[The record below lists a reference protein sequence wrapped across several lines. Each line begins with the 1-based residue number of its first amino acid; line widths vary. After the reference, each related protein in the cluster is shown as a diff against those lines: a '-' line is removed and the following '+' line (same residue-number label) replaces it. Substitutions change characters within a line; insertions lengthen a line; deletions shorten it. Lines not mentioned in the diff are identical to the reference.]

1 MISLAELAALFAIV
15 FTLNIIPA
23 FAPPTW
29 LALSWI
35 GFDHPQF
42 NPMMV
47 ALVAALAATSGRIVL
62 AKLSRLIIRQR
73 FMSNATRANIDII
86 KDRIEAHRALTSG
99 TFLVFA
105 FSPFPSNYLFI
116 AYGLTSLSL
125 WPAAI
130 PFFLGRCVTYT
141 FFVFTAGEVSQH
153 LVLQSSEARQYF
165 GLYFVVTQ
173 CLFLG
178 LVYLLTR
185 IDWKHLVTARRVRWL
200 RPPPDDPESV

>member
-1 MISLAELAALFAIV
+1 MFSLVEFVALFTIV

-35 GFDHPQF
+35 GFDHPQY
-42 NPMMV
+42 NPVVV
-47 ALVAALAATSGRIVL
+47 ALIAALAATAGRMVL
-62 AKLSRLIIRQR
+62 ARLSRIIIRQR
-73 FMSNATRANIDII
+73 FMSDSTRANIDII
-86 KDRIEAHRALTSG
+86 KDQINGHRALTSG

-116 AYGLTSLSL
+116 AYGLTSLPL

-141 FFVFTAGEVSQH
+141 FFVFTASEVSQH
-153 LVLQSSEARQYF
+153 LVLQSAEARQYF
-165 GLYFVVTQ
+165 GLYFIITQ

-178 LVYLLTR
+178 LVYLLTK
-185 IDWKHLVTARRVRWL
+185 IDWKHVVTAKRVRWL
-200 RPPPDDPESV
+200 RPAPDDPDSS